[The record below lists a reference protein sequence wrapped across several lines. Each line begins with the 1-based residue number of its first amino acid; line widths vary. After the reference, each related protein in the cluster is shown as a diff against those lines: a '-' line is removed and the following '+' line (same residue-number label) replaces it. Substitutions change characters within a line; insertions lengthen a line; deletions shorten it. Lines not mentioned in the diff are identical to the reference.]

1 MLQQHEPAHPPMIA
15 AEVEA
20 VLVLAAE
27 AVVLEATDMK
37 DGEAAGGAS
46 PAACHV
52 RLAEAGKGIVTVG
65 VVAQVIV
72 TKLLLNSRPFGST
85 ALPER
90 AVGTSGAGKAKL
102 SMPIWLIL
110 LTVSCHA
117 SGLRLHVALLWM

>member
-1 MLQQHEPAHPPMIA
+1 MIA

-52 RLAEAGKGIVTVG
+52 RLAEVRDC
-65 VVAQVIV
+65 QVFHQM
-72 TKLLLNSRPFGST
+72 PG
-85 ALPER
+85 LPT
-90 AVGTSGAGKAKL
+90 G
-102 SMPIWLIL
+102 
-110 LTVSCHA
+110 
-117 SGLRLHVALLWM
+117 